1 MMISRIV
8 EKGRTANCIC
18 KGPDCLLGTR
28 KFARMALM
36 FITLE
41 WFLMG
46 CVDNRLSKVEQLMDC
61 DVVTADSLINSMD
74 VPTAKRD
81 QALYAMLK
89 TQIDYKMYRIIP
101 NDRLIRI
108 ATDYYGTKQKD
119 YHAAMAWY
127 SLGCVY
133 NELHDDALAIESFLK
148 AKDLF
153 PDTILR
159 YYALTEQNIGD
170 VLFRKD
176 MLKEASDMYKRTKA
190 VSELLNDSVLIAY
203 SDFKQSLIHLQNED
217 FEISNTL
224 LQGFLNNPN
233 LSLFNRLE
241 AYLGMAKIATY
252 HEKDYYKSNSWTD
265 YCISS
270 KSHRAAGFN
279 QRGINYLYLNQIDS
293 AIICFNE
300 SMSNQRDIYTEY
312 SNYSCLAESY
322 IRLNQPDSSLHYFTL
337 CDMAVESIG
346 TLLNHE
352 EITSILLSHSEERN
366 RIDITRMKYKLYTSI
381 IITSVILM
389 FVSIIYLIQRD
400 RSRKQ
405 YYIDKHDILLESVSI
420 GTGDTLKDIFDLC
433 RVNFERSVGYTIL
446 IKGFSVRKISSN
458 DSSVIKHD
466 ICTCFKGLY
475 QTLNNKKCVLSKSEF
490 ECLICFLL
498 KYDNKDTSLILDKG
512 YSTVTSVKARIKNK
526 IPQELALIIN
536 SK

>member
-1 MMISRIV
+1 MISRIV

-74 VPTAKRD
+74 VPTGKRD

-101 NDRLIRI
+101 NDSLIRI

-119 YHAAMAWY
+119 YHAALAWY

-176 MLKEASDMYKRTKA
+176 MLKEASDMYKRTKV

-203 SDFKQSLIHLQNED
+203 SDFKQS
-217 FEISNTL
+217 
-224 LQGFLNNPN
+224 
-233 LSLFNRLE
+233 
-241 AYLGMAKIATY
+241 Y
-252 HEKDYYKSNSWTD
+252 NSF
-265 YCISS
+265 
-270 KSHRAAGFN
+270 AF
-279 QRGINYLYLNQIDS
+279 
-293 AIICFNE
+293 
-300 SMSNQRDIYTEY
+300 
-312 SNYSCLAESY
+312 
-322 IRLNQPDSSLHYFTL
+322 
-337 CDMAVESIG
+337 
-346 TLLNHE
+346 
-352 EITSILLSHSEERN
+352 
-366 RIDITRMKYKLYTSI
+366 
-381 IITSVILM
+381 
-389 FVSIIYLIQRD
+389 
-400 RSRKQ
+400 
-405 YYIDKHDILLESVSI
+405 
-420 GTGDTLKDIFDLC
+420 
-433 RVNFERSVGYTIL
+433 
-446 IKGFSVRKISSN
+446 
-458 DSSVIKHD
+458 
-466 ICTCFKGLY
+466 
-475 QTLNNKKCVLSKSEF
+475 
-490 ECLICFLL
+490 
-498 KYDNKDTSLILDKG
+498 
-512 YSTVTSVKARIKNK
+512 
-526 IPQELALIIN
+526 
-536 SK
+536 